1 MTRVSPSARTPRV
14 LTSSVSPLSRAR
26 APVTSAMSDASGD
39 GSRGSNSR
47 RQERT
52 TSVAVRLLPS
62 LNVRPS
68 RSVNTTRV
76 PPSSTLHD
84 SASAGRTE
92 SDGSTAVSVSNSW
105 VTYDAEP
112 RSPCL
117 AGSIEAGAPA
127 RIVTVS
133 GSSSAAA
140 ATGAGSIR
148 GSGHS
153 WATIV
158 TATTRAIAPTASR
171 RARDGRTGSMA
182 NGSSPSGS
190 YGVSSCA
197 TRRPPGSRGQ
207 DGADPAGAR
216 PGRGCAAGPSTRS
229 HCRRTR
235 RGRQRC
241 RPSDARPEYR
251 RGCRNRPAGRK

>member
-1 MTRVSPSARTPRV
+1 MTRRSPSARTPSV
-14 LTSSVSPLSRAR
+14 LTSLVSPLSRAR
-26 APVTSAMSDASGD
+26 APLTSAMSEASGD

-47 RQERT
+47 RHERT

-92 SDGSTAVSVSNSW
+92 SDGSTAVSVSNSC

-158 TATTRAIAPTASR
+158 TATTTAIAATARR
-171 RARDGRTGSMA
+171 RAREGRTGSMA
-182 NGSSPSGS
+182 KRVVAVGFVRGQLVRHQAASGIAGSGRRGSS
-190 YGVSSCA
+190 
-197 TRRPPGSRGQ
+197 RR
-207 DGADPAGAR
+207 
-216 PGRGCAAGPSTRS
+216 STG
-229 HCRRTR
+229 TGM
-235 RGRQRC
+235 RGRTVHT
-241 RPSDARPEYR
+241 
-251 RGCRNRPAGRK
+251 